1 MHQYANA
8 YAELMKDDRIYLRN
22 RIKDYLKELR
32 ENRIKEEEWEN
43 EQMQMLIQI
52 FVEANKKKSLSKIQK
67 GDKVMDSLQ
76 IKLRKF
82 IDNNKK
88 ERHKK
93 EVESFRKLKGL
104 LPKRQNDSHVYY
116 ERSLEK
122 SREFPMYNAPKI
134 MDQVNKFAFNL

>member
-1 MHQYANA
+1 
-8 YAELMKDDRIYLRN
+8 
-22 RIKDYLKELR
+22 
-32 ENRIKEEEWEN
+32 
-43 EQMQMLIQI
+43 
-52 FVEANKKKSLSKIQK
+52 
-67 GDKVMDSLQ
+67 MDSLQ

-104 LPKRQNDSHVYY
+104 LPKKQNESQVYY

-122 SREFPMYNAPKI
+122 SREFPMYNAPKM
-134 MDQVNKFAFNL
+134 MDQINKFAFNL

>member
-1 MHQYANA
+1 
-8 YAELMKDDRIYLRN
+8 
-22 RIKDYLKELR
+22 
-32 ENRIKEEEWEN
+32 
-43 EQMQMLIQI
+43 MQMLIQI

-104 LPKRQNDSHVYY
+104 LPKKQN
-116 ERSLEK
+116 
-122 SREFPMYNAPKI
+122 
-134 MDQVNKFAFNL
+134 